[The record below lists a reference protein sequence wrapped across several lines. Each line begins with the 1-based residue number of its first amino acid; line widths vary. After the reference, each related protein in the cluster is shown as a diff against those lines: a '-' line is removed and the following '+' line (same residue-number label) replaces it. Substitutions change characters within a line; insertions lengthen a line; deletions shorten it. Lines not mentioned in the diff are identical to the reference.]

1 MVSKEFWSGS
11 IVTTVPSA
19 AFIAAIT
26 ESVKSYPLIP
36 GEKVIFL
43 KADAIAS
50 AKLLF
55 VNSVSAFAMAV

>member
-1 MVSKEFWSGS
+1 M
-11 IVTTVPSA
+11 
-19 AFIAAIT
+19 AAIT
-26 ESVKSYPLIP
+26 ESVKSCPLIS

-55 VNSVSAFAMAV
+55 ANSVSAFVIAV